1 MTDSSPT
8 SLGSPEDF
16 RYTSYTLNNNV
27 PELRDID
34 RIELEL
40 QSFDFIVRFF
50 QRHRAACCA
59 VLSSIR
65 RIPLEV
71 LGEVFMFQFAPA
83 ETMSKSGRRQLLSLC
98 LVSKG
103 WQQAAY
109 GTHRL
114 WTELQLERPFTD
126 EVRLKAQQ
134 WLNRAGSLPKSVSIR
149 AGDMRLGMCMPGN
162 PHCSFANRSMARF
175 LTDGPAITDLTIQC
189 ASSSCIRH
197 LLEEMGNVKA
207 PRPTAEVKDDDD
219 NGQSEPSTGGEG
231 EKTNE
236 PTTRTWLSTYRRD
249 FSSNSKDF
257 TLICDWGADKI
268 LPVLKSCSNL
278 ETFTLDVN
286 HADFVLDPDDPW
298 QTRKDG
304 PSRPP
309 TQRSAK
315 LNLLRFPPDA
325 AAYLQFFRTYSLEE
339 MELHFNGEGIHWN
352 TTWGIAFS
360 SYFER
365 FIQRSQGKGSSN
377 GLRRLTL
384 SSLEIT
390 AKEMHRI
397 LSKLPSL
404 THLTLDNVRVPPG
417 LFDPKNLD
425 FIDSADEY
433 VATRDM
439 RSREGRFP
447 FAATKLTI
455 I

>member
-1 MTDSSPT
+1 MSPR
-8 SLGSPEDF
+8 E
-16 RYTSYTLNNNV
+16 
-27 PELRDID
+27 
-34 RIELEL
+34 
-40 QSFDFIVRFF
+40 
-50 QRHRAACCA
+50 
-59 VLSSIR
+59 
-65 RIPLEV
+65 
-71 LGEVFMFQFAPA
+71 
-83 ETMSKSGRRQLLSLC
+83 
-98 LVSKG
+98 G

-175 LTDGPAITDLTIQC
+175 LTNGPAITDLTIEC

-197 LLEEMGNVKA
+197 LLEEMGNVKRLGLRRSWDSVRSLCIA
-207 PRPTAEVKDDDD
+207 VDCEWLEEVKDDDD

-231 EKTNE
+231 RR
-236 PTTRTWLSTYRRD
+236 PTSLFAHLPAITSLYLHLPEYEGDDTDLALDIPERLLVQL
-249 FSSNSKDF
+249 KDF
-257 TLICDWGADKI
+257 ALICDWGADKI

-298 QTRKDG
+298 QTRKDDQAALL
-304 PSRPP
+304 PKVR
-309 TQRSAK
+309 K

-365 FIQRSQGKGSSN
+365 FIQRSQGKGSSS

-404 THLTLDNVRVPPG
+404 THLTLDNVRVPPI
-417 LFDPKNLD
+417 LFGDLLRLKKGVAPLPNLEQLTIMTDPKNLD

-439 RSREGRFP
+439 RSREGGFP
-447 FAATKLTI
+447 FVATKLTI